1 MTAKTPTTKS
11 QPTTRIRK
19 IVTGGSLKGLLA
31 VLLLSVLPLSGCFK
45 SDTPLISVFD
55 SVTPVP
61 EGRYTF
67 VDTDKSTKSVIITHD
82 GTVTKQISIK
92 DDGSVKITRF
102 LMQELD
108 KGYYIVMDA
117 DNEYSLIR
125 VNPKSI
131 IYFNGLVLC
140 DNLLGVAR
148 SVGKSISEYGVVRV
162 TGDKTHTCWFDD
174 VDSIKGAMAA
184 LANSGTQLSNGTFL
198 VNGLEIGI
206 IYNRQ

>member
-1 MTAKTPTTKS
+1 MH
-11 QPTTRIRK
+11 RY
-19 IVTGGSLKGLLA
+19 KGLLA

-61 EGRYTF
+61 EGRYTY

-82 GTVTKQISIK
+82 GTVTKMISIK
-92 DDGSVKITRF
+92 DDGSAKIDRL

-117 DNEYSLIR
+117 TNDYSLIK
-125 VNPKSI
+125 VNPQSI
-131 IYFNGLVLC
+131 IYFNASILC
-140 DNLLGVAR
+140 DKLLGVAR

-162 TGDKTHTCWFDD
+162 TGDKSHLCFFDD
-174 VDSIKGAMAA
+174 IDSIKGAFAA
-184 LANSGTQLSNGTFL
+184 LADSGTQLSNGTFL
-198 VNGLEIGI
+198 VNGLEIGG
-206 IYNRQ
+206 IYKRQ